1 MLAAFTGT
9 FSGNPRKWWSTTL
22 WNSGAVGAR
31 MVTASEAVAS
41 AKRITALTG
50 AGVSTASGL
59 PDFGSPTAAALLDPD
74 LTDPEARR
82 TTWRARLDHPVWT
95 ASPNAAHRALVDLE
109 RSGRLRALL
118 TQNVDGLHQRAGS
131 TSVVELH
138 GSIHGV
144 RCVACDA
151 RTPMTDTLA
160 RARRGETDPTCL
172 TCGGVLRSTTVSF
185 GEPLDSAVLRTA
197 RTAALDCDLFL
208 VAGTSLLVAPAADL
222 VGLAARAGASVVLCN
237 AEPTPFDARA
247 TAVVRDPVAHS
258 LPALVAVP
266 VIESDR
272 PVRTW
277 GDPSTW

>member
-1 MLAAFTGT
+1 M
-9 FSGNPRKWWSTTL
+9 
-22 WNSGAVGAR
+22 WNGGAVGAR

-41 AKRITALTG
+41 ARRIAVLTG

-59 PDFGSPTAAALLDPD
+59 PAFRDPNGTALLDPD
-74 LTDPEARR
+74 LADPEARR

-95 ASPNAAHRALVDLE
+95 AEPNAAHRALADLE

-131 TSVVELH
+131 TAVVELH

-144 RCVACDA
+144 VCAACGARGPMADA
-151 RTPMTDTLA
+151 LA
-160 RARRGETDPTCL
+160 RVRAGEPDPACPV
-172 TCGGVLRSTTVSF
+172 CGGVLRSTTVSF
-185 GEPLDSAVLRTA
+185 GDPLDAAVLRAA
-197 RTAALDCDLFL
+197 RTAALDCDLML

-222 VGLAARAGASVVLCN
+222 VGLAARAGAAVVICN
-237 AEPTPFDARA
+237 TEPTPFDALA
-247 TAVVRDPVAHS
+247 TAVVRDPVAEA
-258 LPALVAVP
+258 LPVLVAAP
-266 VIESDR
+266 VVESDR